1 MVKGSKEMNQT
12 TLPNPLEV
20 LWDNLLSRQ
29 PDQVRAAFV
38 TLTKAEQQAVL
49 DHLRR
54 MSQEA
59 GWHPEQRRS
68 AQAAL
73 DALSIAP

>member
-1 MVKGSKEMNQT
+1 MDQITSSD
-12 TLPNPLEV
+12 PLEI

-29 PDQVRAAFV
+29 PERIRAAFT
-38 TLTKAEQQAVL
+38 TLTGAEQQTVL
-49 DHLRR
+49 DHLKR

-73 DALSIAP
+73 DALSVLP